1 VELGVNHADL
11 QQEKRRLMM
20 SMTSG
25 PIMTKIVT
33 VGSGIFKASLGS
45 QKDLSGRVVSAK
57 GMMRDANIQSIK
69 RMRIQLSRSRLLPRH
84 IKERQMKSFR
94 DLRN

>member
-1 VELGVNHADL
+1 MNYADL

-33 VGSGIFKASLGS
+33 VGSGIFKTSLGS
-45 QKDLSGRVVSAK
+45 QRDFSGRVVSAK
-57 GMMRDANIQSIK
+57 GMMKDANIQSIK
-69 RMRIQLSRSRLLPRH
+69 RLRI
-84 IKERQMKSFR
+84 
-94 DLRN
+94 